1 MQCFSFSSGS
11 STTEYG
17 IAMGAAVVAVLLVLF
32 GVGLCLCVILQYLRQ
47 QRDGPEGQY
56 RPALSRDVY
65 SVEAVNLGMYYM
77 AGIRSQGRSERRGLL
92 HLFPIVSSSTV
103 FFPVSV
109 A

>member
-1 MQCFSFSSGS
+1 MLYQHRVTGQDIVFVFVFSGS

-65 SVEAVNLGMYYM
+65 SVEAVNLGVYYIY
-77 AGIRSQGRSERRGLL
+77 G
-92 HLFPIVSSSTV
+92 
-103 FFPVSV
+103 
-109 A
+109 